1 MGHLGIIATGE
12 ENTYKQN
19 TNGYFKTSSFRY
31 DEDEAKSN
39 RDNQEKSRA
48 ALQRYLFLFE
58 WRQSVSPFHFVFSAF
73 MGGFCIPA
81 LHKWLV
87 TLFHHCPCQP
97 ARDLVNRVSGL
108 VFVFVVNKN
117 F

>member
-1 MGHLGIIATGE
+1 MEDATIWFARIKLVKQISAGFVLDLGSHMGHLGIIATGE

-48 ALQRYLFLFE
+48 ALQRYLFY
-58 WRQSVSPFHFVFSAF
+58 
-73 MGGFCIPA
+73 C
-81 LHKWLV
+81 
-87 TLFHHCPCQP
+87 
-97 ARDLVNRVSGL
+97 NR
-108 VFVFVVNKN
+108 
-117 F
+117 